1 MIRMAL
7 EEGKLVCRFQ
17 GPLDTA
23 TCQAIEA
30 DILAKVQE
38 AQSPVV
44 FDLKG
49 VEYVASTFLR
59 LCLVVSKQ
67 VGLERF
73 SVVNVHPFVKKVLM
87 IANLSDFLK
96 VG

>member
-1 MIRMAL
+1 MIRMET
-7 EEGKLVCRFQ
+7 EEGRLVCSFQ

-23 TCQAIEA
+23 KCQAMEA
-30 DILAKVQE
+30 EVLARVQE

-44 FDLKG
+44 FDLQG
-49 VEYVASTFLR
+49 VEYVASAFLR
-59 LCLVVSKQ
+59 LCLMVSKQ

-87 IANLSDFLK
+87 IANLSAFLK
-96 VG
+96 VS

>member
-1 MIRMAL
+1 MIRTEIL
-7 EEGKLVCRFQ
+7 EGRLVCHFQ
-17 GPLDTA
+17 GPLYTT

-30 DILAKVQE
+30 EVLAKVRE
-38 AQSPVV
+38 AQTPVV

-49 VEYVASTFLR
+49 VEYVASAFLR
-59 LCLVVSKQ
+59 LCLLASKQ

-87 IANLSDFLK
+87 IANLSEFLNAK
-96 VG
+96 

>member
-1 MIRMAL
+1 MVRMAL
-7 EEGKLVCRFQ
+7 EEGKLVYRFQ

-23 TCQAIEA
+23 TCQAVEA
-30 DILAKVQE
+30 EILAQVQE
-38 AQSPVV
+38 AQAPVV

-49 VEYVASTFLR
+49 VEYVASAFLR

-96 VG
+96 IA

>member
-7 EEGKLVCRFQ
+7 EEGKLLCRFQ
-17 GPLDTA
+17 GPLDTG

-30 DILAKVQE
+30 DILAKVQAAE
-38 AQSPVV
+38 APVV

-49 VEYVASTFLR
+49 VEYVGSAFLR
-59 LCLVVSKQ
+59 LCLMVSTQ
-67 VGLERF
+67 VGPERF

-87 IANLSDFLK
+87 IANLSAFLK
-96 VG
+96 AG